1 MTPFEFGHIV
11 GSLSEK
17 NAHVLSGPL
26 SAVSKGIQNFG
37 KGMISRGNTA
47 LVQSGA
53 PWMVGRGA
61 LRQSGMGMAAD
72 ALRRPLNMTP
82 LTEVGKYY
90 GGFSRQALGGS
101 AQRSVGRA
109 MTGLGMQLGKLV

>member
-17 NAHVLSGPL
+17 EAHILSGPL

-53 PWMVGRGA
+53 PWMLGRGA

-72 ALRRPLNMTP
+72 ALRNPLNMTR
-82 LTEVGKYY
+82 LTDVGKYY
-90 GGFSRQALGGS
+90 GNFSRQALGGNV
-101 AQRSVGRA
+101 QRNIGRA
-109 MTGLGMQLGKLV
+109 MTGFGMQLGKMV